1 MKKFTGAVVIS
12 AVALFGSAIVGA
24 PAQAA
29 DPTLVLSGGSAV
41 FGLDP
46 ASIVG
51 TASVP
56 GVVQFS
62 AAGKVV
68 KGCEAVATA
77 TTAPFVAKCSWLPA
91 AAGKT
96 PLDGVLTPTDTTV
109 AKVNANT
116 FYVTVGVPVQGVV
129 SPINIYVDEVLATG
143 TTGVLAP
150 YLGGGCAVTSTYI
163 VGQTIVWR
171 VYANNADLGGAVM
184 DPTNTAKAFITVDGV
199 ANPIALS
206 YGNHSGAAFWTAI
219 LKTGAAPLYNTL
231 GVINFKVTMIAK
243 DTNKAKRL
251 ATKRVRSVVGG
262 KTVYQTVSYYRD
274 VVLKNPIAGATGVW
288 SSHFNPASQLTLFA
302 VPVK

>member
-1 MKKFTGAVVIS
+1 MRKFTGAVVIS
-12 AVALFGSAIVGA
+12 AAALFGGAIVGA

-56 GVVQFS
+56 GTVAFS
-62 AAGKVV
+62 AAGAVV

-96 PLDGVLTPTDTTV
+96 ALTGVLTPTDSTL

-116 FYVTVGVPVQGVV
+116 FNVTVGVPVQGVV
-129 SPINIYVDEVLATG
+129 SPINMYVDEVLATG
-143 TTGVLAP
+143 STGVLAP
-150 YLGGGCAVTSTYI
+150 YLGGGCSVTSTYI
-163 VGQTIVWR
+163 LGQTIVWR

-184 DPTNTAKAFITVDGV
+184 DSSNTAKAFITVDGV
-199 ANPIALS
+199 ANPIPLA

-231 GVINFKVTMIAK
+231 GVINFKITMVAK
-243 DTNKAKRL
+243 DSSVAKVL
-251 ATKRVRSVVGG
+251 ATKRVLSVVDG
-262 KTVYQTVSYYRD
+262 KSVYQNVSYYRNMT
-274 VVLKNPIAGATGVW
+274 LKNPIKGATGTW
-288 SSHFNPASQLTLFA
+288 SSNFNPASQLTLFA
-302 VPVK
+302 VPTK